1 MTGKLV
7 QFGGSLIAIFALA
20 WIALKLGLGGDA
32 RIRDEAHLRDLV
44 DEALHGFDPVDI
56 AIGRDGL
63 SALARDGE
71 GRIIVLRRHGSHFA
85 SRLLDRPARVERT
98 AGTLTVDTGDR
109 RFGEVALDL
118 GTDAGVWA
126 ERLNAV

>member
-1 MTGKLV
+1 VTGKLI
-7 QFGGSLIAIFALA
+7 QFGGSLLAIFALA

-32 RIRDEAHLRDLV
+32 RIRDEAHLHDLV

-71 GRIIVLRRHGSHFA
+71 GRVIVLRRHGSHFA
-85 SRLLDRPARVERT
+85 ARLLDHAARAERT
-98 AGTLTVDTGDR
+98 GDTLTVDTGDR

>member
-1 MTGKLV
+1 VTGKLV
-7 QFGGSLIAIFALA
+7 QFGGSLLAIFALA

-32 RIRDEAHLRDLV
+32 RIRDEAHLLDLV

-71 GRIIVLRRHGSHFA
+71 GRVIVLRRHGSHFA
-85 SRLLDRPARVERT
+85 SRVIDRAARVERT
-98 AGTLTVDTGDR
+98 GDTLTVDTGDR

>member
-7 QFGGSLIAIFALA
+7 QFGGSLLAILALA

-44 DEALHGFDPVDI
+44 DEALHGFDPVET

-63 SALARDGE
+63 AALARDGK
-71 GRIIVLRRHGSHFA
+71 GRVIVLRRHGSHFA
-85 SRLLDRPARVERT
+85 SRMLDGAARIERT
-98 AGTLTVDTGDR
+98 DDTLVVDTGDR
-109 RFGEVALDL
+109 RFGAVVFDL
-118 GTDAGVWA
+118 GPDAGVWA